1 MKDVSDQSPSR
12 TRHFVRLGAAR
23 EQTRASVELGRD
35 EGNMI
40 LRWPQP

>member
-1 MKDVSDQSPSR
+1 MKDVSRQFDGRTSR
-12 TRHFVRLGAAR
+12 LVRLGTAR